1 MKLYQPALFSL
12 VLFTSF
18 AQAEVQKSEWITT
31 WAASPQKVWNK
42 DFVFPTHIPEQISN
56 QTIRQV
62 SQISLG
68 GEAVRLVFSNQYG
81 EQPLYIDKTT
91 VGLIKGES
99 LKAKS
104 AYPVYFSGK
113 LKAQILPGKQ
123 LISDPIQLP
132 VPDHAQLMVNSFI
145 QKPTTFKTF
154 HWDAKQTS
162 WIISGNQTANLNTPS
177 SAKTTTARLLLS
189 AIEVKPKR
197 KAQVVA
203 VIGDSITDGATATL
217 DANTRWTDF
226 LAKRLSPHQIAVIN
240 SGISG
245 NRLLTDGMGD
255 SALKRLNSE
264 VFQYSGVK
272 TLIVLVGI
280 NDISWP
286 GTAFAPKQQ
295 IPSFEALTEG
305 YKRVVK
311 EAHEQGIQVIGATL
325 LPFSG
330 ALPNTPL
337 DNYYQPNKDELRQRI
352 NHWMRTSKTF
362 DGVLDLEQGLKD
374 SKHSDRL
381 NPIYDSGDHLHPN
394 DRGNQQ
400 MANLVDL
407 NQLVNQ

>member
-18 AQAEVQKSEWITT
+18 AQAEVQKSQWVTT

-42 DFVFPTHIPEQISN
+42 DFVFPTNIPDQISN
-56 QTIRQV
+56 QTIKQI

-68 GEAVRLVFSNQYG
+68 GEAIRLVFTNQYG
-81 EQPLYIDKTT
+81 DQPLYIDKTT
-91 VGLIKGES
+91 VGLVKGQS
-99 LKAKS
+99 LKSKN

-123 LISDPIQLP
+123 LMSDPIQLP
-132 VPDHAQLMVNSFI
+132 VPDHAQLMVNTFI

-162 WIISGNQTANLNTPS
+162 WLITGNQTANLNTPS

-189 AIEVKPKR
+189 AVEVKPKR
-197 KAQVVA
+197 KAHVVA

-226 LAKRLSPHQIAVIN
+226 LAKRLSPHQVAVIN

-255 SALKRLNSE
+255 NALDRLKKE

-295 IPSFEALTEG
+295 IPTFEALTQD
-305 YKRVVK
+305 YKRVVD
-311 EAHEQGIQVIGATL
+311 EAHRQGIQVIGATL

-352 NHWMRTSKTF
+352 NHWIRTSHTF

-374 SKHSDRL
+374 PKHPDRL

-407 NQLVNQ
+407 KQLVNQ

>member
-1 MKLYQPALFSL
+1 MKIYQATLFSL

-18 AQAEVQKSEWITT
+18 AQADVENSQWITT
-31 WAASPQKVWNK
+31 WSASPQKVWNK
-42 DFVFPTHIPEQISN
+42 DFVFPTLIPEQVSN
-56 QTIRQV
+56 QTIRQM
-62 SQISLG
+62 SKISLG
-68 GEAVRLVFSNQYG
+68 GEAVRLVFTNQYG
-81 EQPLYIDKTT
+81 KQPLYIDQTT
-91 VGLIKGES
+91 IGLANAVT
-99 LKAKS
+99 LKSKS
-104 AYPVYFSGK
+104 TYPVYFSGQ
-113 LKAQILPGKQ
+113 LKARILPGKQ

-132 VPDHAQLMVNSFI
+132 VPDHAQLVVNSFI

-162 WIISGNQTANLNTPS
+162 WLISGNQTTHFTTPTD
-177 SAKTTTARLLLS
+177 AKTTTARLLLY
-189 AIEVKPKR
+189 AIEVKPKQ

-217 DANTRWTDF
+217 DANSRWTDF
-226 LAKRLSPHQIAVIN
+226 LAKRLSAHHVAVIN

-255 SALKRLNSE
+255 SVLKRLNSE
-264 VFQYSGVK
+264 IFQYSGVK

-305 YKRVVK
+305 YRRVVS
-311 EAHEQGIQVIGATL
+311 EAHKHNIQVIGATL

-337 DNYYQPNKDELRQRI
+337 DNYYQPNKDQLRQRI
-352 NHWMRTSKTF
+352 NHWMRTSHTF
-362 DGVLDLEQGLKD
+362 DGVLDLDEGLKD
-374 SKHSDRL
+374 PKHPNRL

-394 DRGNQQ
+394 DRGNQH
-400 MANLVDL
+400 MAELVDL
-407 NQLVNQ
+407 DQIIKN

>member
-1 MKLYQPALFSL
+1 MKLYQATLFSL
-12 VLFTSF
+12 TLITSV
-18 AQAEVQKSEWITT
+18 AQAEVPQHQWITT
-31 WAASPQKVWNK
+31 WSASPQKVWNK
-42 DFVFPTHIPEQISN
+42 DFVFPTLIPEQISN

-68 GEAVRLVFSNQYG
+68 GEAVRLVFTNQYG
-81 EQPLYIDKTT
+81 EQPLYIDQTT
-91 VGLIKGES
+91 IGLANAAS
-99 LKAKS
+99 LKSKS
-104 AYPVYFSGK
+104 TYPVYFSGQP
-113 LKAQILPGKQ
+113 KAKILPGKQ
-123 LISDPIQLP
+123 LISDPIPLP
-132 VPDHAQLMVNSFI
+132 VHDHTQLVVNSFI

-162 WIISGNQTANLNTPS
+162 WLIKGNQTTNLTTPTD
-177 SAKTTTARLLLS
+177 AKTTTARLLLS
-189 AIEVKPKR
+189 AIEVKPKQ

-226 LAKRLSPHQIAVIN
+226 LAKRLSAHQVAVIN

-272 TLIVLVGI
+272 TLIVLIGI
-280 NDISWP
+280 NDISWS
-286 GTAFAPKQQ
+286 GTAFASKQQ

-305 YKRVVK
+305 YQRVVR
-311 EAHEQGIQVIGATL
+311 EAHKQGMQVIGATL

-337 DNYYQPNKDELRQRI
+337 DNYYLPNKDQLRQRI
-352 NHWMRTSKTF
+352 NQWIRTSHTF
-362 DGVLDLEQGLKD
+362 DGVLDLDNGLKD
-374 SKHSDRL
+374 PKHPDRL

-394 DRGNQQ
+394 DRGNQH
-400 MANLVDL
+400 MAELVRLDQIIK
-407 NQLVNQ
+407 N

>member
-1 MKLYQPALFSL
+1 MKLYQTALFSL

-18 AQAEVQKSEWITT
+18 AQAEVQKSQWITT

-42 DFVFPTHIPEQISN
+42 DFVFPTNIPDQISN
-56 QTIRQV
+56 QTIKQI

-68 GEAVRLVFSNQYG
+68 GEAVRLVFTNQYG
-81 EQPLYIDKTT
+81 DQPLYIDKTT
-91 VGLIKGES
+91 VGLIKGQS
-99 LKAKS
+99 LKSKN

-123 LISDPIQLP
+123 LMSDPIQLP
-132 VPDHAQLMVNSFI
+132 VPDHAQLMVNTFI

-162 WIISGNQTANLNTPS
+162 WLITGNQTANLNTPS

-189 AIEVKPKR
+189 AVEVKPKR
-197 KAQVVA
+197 KAHVVA

-226 LAKRLSPHQIAVIN
+226 LAKRLSPHQVAVIN

-255 SALKRLNSE
+255 SALKRLKSE

-295 IPSFEALTEG
+295 IPTFEALTQG
-305 YKRVVK
+305 YKRVID
-311 EAHEQGIQVIGATL
+311 EAHRQGIQVIGATL

-337 DNYYQPNKDELRQRI
+337 DNYYQMNKDELRQRI
-352 NHWMRTSKTF
+352 NHWIRTSHTF
-362 DGVLDLEQGLKD
+362 DAVLDLEQGLKD
-374 SKHSDRL
+374 PKHPDRL

>member
-18 AQAEVQKSEWITT
+18 AQAEVQKSQWVTT

-42 DFVFPTHIPEQISN
+42 DFVFPTNIPDQISN
-56 QTIRQV
+56 QTIKQI

-68 GEAVRLVFSNQYG
+68 GEAIRLVFTNQYG
-81 EQPLYIDKTT
+81 DQPLYIDKTT
-91 VGLIKGES
+91 VGLVKGQS
-99 LKAKS
+99 LKSKS

-123 LISDPIQLP
+123 LMSDPIQLP
-132 VPDHAQLMVNSFI
+132 VPDHGQLMVNTFI
-145 QKPTTFKTF
+145 QRPTTFKTF

-162 WIISGNQTANLNTPS
+162 WLITGNQTANLNTPS
-177 SAKTTTARLLLS
+177 SAKKTTARLLLS
-189 AIEVKPKR
+189 SIEVKPKR
-197 KAQVVA
+197 KAHVVA

-226 LAKRLSPHQIAVIN
+226 LAKRLSPHQVAVIN

-255 SALKRLNSE
+255 SALDRLKKE
-264 VFQYSGVK
+264 IFQYSGVK

-295 IPSFEALTEG
+295 IPTFEALTQG
-305 YKRVVK
+305 YKRVVD
-311 EAHEQGIQVIGATL
+311 EAHRQGIQVIGATL

-352 NHWMRTSKTF
+352 NHWIRTSHTF
-362 DGVLDLEQGLKD
+362 DGVLDLERGLKD
-374 SKHSDRL
+374 PKHPDRL

-400 MANLVDL
+400 MANLVDV
-407 NQLVNQ
+407 NQLLHN

>member
-18 AQAEVQKSEWITT
+18 AQAEVQKSQWVTT

-42 DFVFPTHIPEQISN
+42 DFVFPTNIPEQVSN
-56 QTIRQV
+56 QTIKQI

-68 GEAVRLVFSNQYG
+68 GEAVRLVFTNQYG
-81 EQPLYIDKTT
+81 DQPLYIDKTT
-91 VGLIKGES
+91 VGLVKGQS
-99 LKAKS
+99 LKSKS

-145 QKPTTFKTF
+145 QKPITFKTF

-162 WIISGNQTANLNTPS
+162 WIIAGNQTANLNTPS

-197 KAQVVA
+197 KAHVVA

-352 NHWMRTSKTF
+352 NQWMRTSKTF

-381 NPIYDSGDHLHPN
+381 NLIYDSGDHLHPN

-407 NQLVNQ
+407 NQLVNK

>member
-18 AQAEVQKSEWITT
+18 AQAEVQKSQWVTT

-42 DFVFPTHIPEQISN
+42 DFVFPTNIPDQISN
-56 QTIRQV
+56 QTIKQI

-68 GEAVRLVFSNQYG
+68 GEAIRLVFTNQYG
-81 EQPLYIDKTT
+81 DQPLYIDKTT
-91 VGLIKGES
+91 VGLVKGQS
-99 LKAKS
+99 LKSKS

-123 LISDPIQLP
+123 LMSDPIQLP

-145 QKPTTFKTF
+145 QKPTKFKTF

-162 WIISGNQTANLNTPS
+162 WLITGNQTANLNTPS

-189 AIEVKPKR
+189 AVEVKPKR
-197 KAQVVA
+197 KAHVVA

-226 LAKRLSPHQIAVIN
+226 LAKRLSPHQVAVIN

-245 NRLLTDGMGD
+245 NRLLNDGMGD
-255 SALKRLNSE
+255 SALERLQKE

-272 TLIVLVGI
+272 TLIVLVAI

-295 IPSFEALTEG
+295 IPTFEALTQG
-305 YKRVVK
+305 YKRVVD
-311 EAHEQGIQVIGATL
+311 EAHRQGIQVIGATL

-352 NHWMRTSKTF
+352 NHWIRTSHTF
-362 DGVLDLEQGLKD
+362 DGVLDLERGLKD
-374 SKHSDRL
+374 PKHPDRL

-400 MANLVDL
+400 MANLVDV
-407 NQLVNQ
+407 NQLLHN

>member
-18 AQAEVQKSEWITT
+18 AQAEVQKSLWVTT

-42 DFVFPTHIPEQISN
+42 DFVFPTNIPDQISN
-56 QTIRQV
+56 QTIKQI

-68 GEAVRLVFSNQYG
+68 GEAVRLVFTNQYG
-81 EQPLYIDKTT
+81 DQPLYIDKTT
-91 VGLIKGES
+91 VGLIKGQS
-99 LKAKS
+99 LKSKS

-132 VPDHAQLMVNSFI
+132 VPDHSQLMVNTFI
-145 QKPTTFKTF
+145 QRPTTFKTF

-162 WIISGNQTANLNTPS
+162 WLITGNQTANLNTPS

-189 AIEVKPKR
+189 AVEVKPKR
-197 KAQVVA
+197 KAHVVA

-255 SALKRLNSE
+255 SALERLQKE

-295 IPSFEALTEG
+295 IPTFETLTQG
-305 YKRVVK
+305 YKRVVD
-311 EAHEQGIQVIGATL
+311 EAHRQGIQVIGATL

-352 NHWMRTSKTF
+352 NHWIRTSHTF

-374 SKHSDRL
+374 PKHSDRL

-407 NQLVNQ
+407 NELVNQ

>member
-1 MKLYQPALFSL
+1 MKLYQATLFSL

-18 AQAEVQKSEWITT
+18 AQAEAPNNQWITT
-31 WAASPQKVWNK
+31 WSASPQKVWNK
-42 DFVFPTHIPEQISN
+42 DFIFPTLIPGQISN

-68 GEAVRLVFSNQYG
+68 GEAIRLVFTNQYG

-91 VGLIKGES
+91 IGLANAPS
-99 LKAKS
+99 LKSKS
-104 AYPVYFSGK
+104 AYPIYFSGK
-113 LKAQILPGKQ
+113 LKAKILPGKQ
-123 LISDPIQLP
+123 LVSDPIHLS
-132 VPDHAQLMVNSFI
+132 VPDHSQLMVNSFI

-162 WIISGNQTANLNTPS
+162 WLITGNQTTNLTIPTD
-177 SAKTTTARLLLS
+177 AKTTTARLLLS
-189 AIEVKPKR
+189 AIEIKPKQEAR
-197 KAQVVA
+197 VVA

-217 DANTRWTDF
+217 DANARWTDF
-226 LAKRLSPHQIAVIN
+226 LAKRLSPHHVAVIN

-255 SALKRLNSE
+255 SVIKRLNSE

-286 GTAFAPKQQ
+286 GTAFASKQQ
-295 IPSFEALTEG
+295 IPSFEALTQG
-305 YKRVVK
+305 YQRIVN
-311 EAHEQGIQVIGATL
+311 EAHKQGIQVVGATL
-325 LPFSG
+325 LPFAG

-337 DNYYQPNKDELRQRI
+337 DNYYQPNKDQLRQRI
-352 NHWMRTSKTF
+352 NQWMRTSHTF
-362 DGVLDLEQGLKD
+362 DGVLDLDQGLKD
-374 SKHSDRL
+374 PKHSERL

-394 DRGNQQ
+394 DRGNQH
-400 MANLVDL
+400 MAELVDL
-407 NQLVNQ
+407 NQMINN

>member
-18 AQAEVQKSEWITT
+18 AQAEVQKSQWVTT

-42 DFVFPTHIPEQISN
+42 DFVFPTNIPNQISN
-56 QTIRQV
+56 QTIKQI

-68 GEAVRLVFSNQYG
+68 GEAVRLVFTNQYG
-81 EQPLYIDKTT
+81 DQPLYIDKTT
-91 VGLIKGES
+91 VGLIKGQS
-99 LKAKS
+99 LKSKS

-123 LISDPIQLP
+123 LISDPIPLP
-132 VPDHAQLMVNSFI
+132 VPDHAQLMVNTFI

-162 WIISGNQTANLNTPS
+162 WLITGNQTTNLNTPS

-189 AIEVKPKR
+189 AVEVKPKR
-197 KAQVVA
+197 KAHVVA
-203 VIGDSITDGATATL
+203 IIGDSITDGATATL

-226 LAKRLSPHQIAVIN
+226 LAKRLSPHQVAVIN

-255 SALKRLNSE
+255 SALDRLKKE
-264 VFQYSGVK
+264 IFQYSGVK

-295 IPSFEALTEG
+295 IPTFEVLTQG
-305 YKRVVK
+305 YKRVVD
-311 EAHEQGIQVIGATL
+311 EALRQGIQVIGATL

-352 NHWMRTSKTF
+352 NHWIRTSHTF

-374 SKHSDRL
+374 PKHPDRL

-407 NQLVNQ
+407 NQLVKQ

>member
-1 MKLYQPALFSL
+1 M
-12 VLFTSF
+12 
-18 AQAEVQKSEWITT
+18 
-31 WAASPQKVWNK
+31 
-42 DFVFPTHIPEQISN
+42 
-56 QTIRQV
+56 
-62 SQISLG
+62 
-68 GEAVRLVFSNQYG
+68 
-81 EQPLYIDKTT
+81 
-91 VGLIKGES
+91 GLIKGQS
-99 LKAKS
+99 LKLKS
-104 AYPVYFSGK
+104 TYPVYFSGK

-123 LISDPIQLP
+123 LMSDPIHLP
-132 VPDHAQLMVNSFI
+132 VPDHGQLMVNTFI

-162 WIISGNQTANLNTPS
+162 WLITGNQTANLNTPN

-189 AIEVKPKR
+189 SIEVKPKR
-197 KAQVVA
+197 KAHVVA

-217 DANTRWTDF
+217 DTNTRWTDF
-226 LAKRLSPHQIAVIN
+226 LAKRLSPHQVAVIN
-240 SGISG
+240 TGISG

-255 SALKRLNSE
+255 SALDRLKKE

-295 IPSFEALTEG
+295 IPTFEALTQG
-305 YKRVVK
+305 YKRVVD
-311 EAHEQGIQVIGATL
+311 EAHRQGIQVIGATL

-352 NHWMRTSKTF
+352 NHWIRTSHTF

-374 SKHSDRL
+374 PKHPDRL

-400 MANLVDL
+400 MANLVDV
-407 NQLVNQ
+407 NQLLHN

>member
-18 AQAEVQKSEWITT
+18 AQAEVQKSQWVTT

-42 DFVFPTHIPEQISN
+42 DFVFPTNIPDQISN
-56 QTIRQV
+56 QTIKQI

-68 GEAVRLVFSNQYG
+68 GEAIRLVFTNQYG
-81 EQPLYIDKTT
+81 DQPLYIDKTT
-91 VGLIKGES
+91 VGLIKGQS
-99 LKAKS
+99 LKLKS
-104 AYPVYFSGK
+104 TYPVYFSGK

-123 LISDPIQLP
+123 LMSDPIHLP
-132 VPDHAQLMVNSFI
+132 VPDHAQLMVNTFI

-162 WIISGNQTANLNTPS
+162 WLITGNQTANLNTPS

-197 KAQVVA
+197 KAHVVA

-255 SALKRLNSE
+255 SALERLQKE
-264 VFQYSGVK
+264 VFQYSGAK
-272 TLIVLVGI
+272 ALIVLVGI

-295 IPSFEALTEG
+295 IPTFEALTQG
-305 YKRVVK
+305 YKGVVD
-311 EAHEQGIQVIGATL
+311 EAHRQGIQVIGATL

-352 NHWMRTSKTF
+352 NHWIRTSHTF
-362 DGVLDLEQGLKD
+362 DGVLDLERGLKD
-374 SKHSDRL
+374 PKHPDRL

-407 NQLVNQ
+407 NELVNQ

>member
-18 AQAEVQKSEWITT
+18 AQAEVQKSQWVTT

-42 DFVFPTHIPEQISN
+42 DFVFPTNIPDQISN
-56 QTIRQV
+56 QTIKQI

-68 GEAVRLVFSNQYG
+68 GEAIRLVFTNQYG
-81 EQPLYIDKTT
+81 DQPLYIDKTT
-91 VGLIKGES
+91 VGLVKGQS
-99 LKAKS
+99 LKSKN
-104 AYPVYFSGK
+104 AYPVYFAGK

-132 VPDHAQLMVNSFI
+132 VPDHAQLMVNTFI

-162 WIISGNQTANLNTPS
+162 WLITGNQTANLNTPS

-189 AIEVKPKR
+189 AVEVKPKR
-197 KAQVVA
+197 KAHVVA

-255 SALKRLNSE
+255 SALERLQKE

-295 IPSFEALTEG
+295 IPSFEALTQG
-305 YKRVVK
+305 YKRVVD
-311 EAHEQGIQVIGATL
+311 EAHRQGIQVIGATL

-352 NHWMRTSKTF
+352 NHWIRTSHTF

-374 SKHSDRL
+374 PKHPDRL

-407 NQLVNQ
+407 KQLVNQ

>member
-42 DFVFPTHIPEQISN
+42 DFVFPTNIPDQISN
-56 QTIRQV
+56 QTIKQI

-68 GEAVRLVFSNQYG
+68 GEAVRLVFTNQYG
-81 EQPLYIDKTT
+81 DQPLSIDKTT
-91 VGLIKGES
+91 VGIFKGQS

-162 WIISGNQTANLNTPS
+162 WIIAGNQTANLNTPS

-189 AIEVKPKR
+189 AIEVKPKQ

-264 VFQYSGVK
+264 LFQYSGVK

-362 DGVLDLEQGLKD
+362 DEVLDLEQGLKD

>member
-1 MKLYQPALFSL
+1 MKLYQSALFSL
-12 VLFTSF
+12 VLSSTV
-18 AQAEVQKSEWITT
+18 AQAEVQNSQWITT

-42 DFVFPTHIPEQISN
+42 DFVFPTLIPDQISN
-56 QTIRQV
+56 QTIKQI

-68 GEAVRLVFSNQYG
+68 GEAVRLIFTNQYG
-81 EQPLYIDKTT
+81 DQPIYIDKTT
-91 VGLIKGES
+91 VGLIKGQS
-99 LKAKS
+99 LKSKS

-123 LISDPIQLP
+123 LMSDPIQLP
-132 VPDHAQLMVNSFI
+132 VPNHGQLMVNTFI

-162 WIISGNQTANLNTPS
+162 WLITGNQTANLNTPS
-177 SAKTTTARLLLS
+177 NAKTTTARLLLS
-189 AIEVKPKR
+189 AVEVKPKR
-197 KAQVVA
+197 KAHVIA

-226 LAKRLSPHQIAVIN
+226 LAKRLSPHQVAVIN

-245 NRLLTDGMGD
+245 NRLLNDGMGD
-255 SALKRLNSE
+255 SALERLKKE

-286 GTAFAPKQQ
+286 GTAFAPKQP
-295 IPSFEALTEG
+295 IPTFEALTQG
-305 YKRVVK
+305 YKRVVD
-311 EAHEQGIQVIGATL
+311 EAHRQGIQVIGATL

-352 NHWMRTSKTF
+352 NHWMRTSHTF
-362 DGVLDLEQGLKD
+362 DGVLDLDQGLKD
-374 SKHSDRL
+374 PKHPDRL

-400 MANLVDL
+400 MANLVDV
-407 NQLVNQ
+407 NQLLHK

>member
-18 AQAEVQKSEWITT
+18 AQAEVQKSQWVTT

-42 DFVFPTHIPEQISN
+42 DFVFPTNIPEQISN
-56 QTIRQV
+56 QTIKQI

-68 GEAVRLVFSNQYG
+68 GEAIRLVFTNQYG
-81 EQPLYIDKTT
+81 DQPLYIDKTT
-91 VGLIKGES
+91 VGLVKGQS
-99 LKAKS
+99 LKSKN

-162 WIISGNQTANLNTPS
+162 WLITGNQTANLNTPS

-189 AIEVKPKR
+189 AVEVKPKR
-197 KAQVVA
+197 KAHVVA

-255 SALKRLNSE
+255 SALERLQKE

-295 IPSFEALTEG
+295 IPSFEALTQG
-305 YKRVVK
+305 YKRVVD
-311 EAHEQGIQVIGATL
+311 EAHRQGIQVIGATL

-352 NHWMRTSKTF
+352 NHWIRTSHTF

-374 SKHSDRL
+374 PKHPDRL

-407 NQLVNQ
+407 KQLVNQ

>member
-1 MKLYQPALFSL
+1 MKLYQTTLFSL

-42 DFVFPTHIPEQISN
+42 DFVFPTNIPDQISN
-56 QTIRQV
+56 QTIKQI

-68 GEAVRLVFSNQYG
+68 GEAIRLVFTNQYG
-81 EQPLYIDKTT
+81 DQPLYIDKTT
-91 VGLIKGES
+91 VGLIKGQS
-99 LKAKS
+99 LKLKS
-104 AYPVYFSGK
+104 TYPVYFSGK

-123 LISDPIQLP
+123 LMSDPIHLP
-132 VPDHAQLMVNSFI
+132 VPDHGQLMVNTFI

-162 WIISGNQTANLNTPS
+162 WLITGNQTANLNTPN

-189 AIEVKPKR
+189 SIEVKPKR
-197 KAQVVA
+197 KAHVVA

-217 DANTRWTDF
+217 DTNTRWTDF

-255 SALKRLNSE
+255 SALERLQKE

-295 IPSFEALTEG
+295 IPTFEALTQG
-305 YKRVVK
+305 YKRVVD
-311 EAHEQGIQVIGATL
+311 EAHRQGIQVIGATL

-337 DNYYQPNKDELRQRI
+337 NNYYQPNKDELRQCI
-352 NHWMRTSKTF
+352 NHWVRTSHTF
-362 DGVLDLEQGLKD
+362 DGVLDLEQGLK
-374 SKHSDRL
+374 
-381 NPIYDSGDHLHPN
+381 
-394 DRGNQQ
+394 
-400 MANLVDL
+400 
-407 NQLVNQ
+407 

>member
-18 AQAEVQKSEWITT
+18 AQAEVQKSQWVTT

-42 DFVFPTHIPEQISN
+42 DFVFPTNIPEQISI
-56 QTIRQV
+56 QTIKQI

-68 GEAVRLVFSNQYG
+68 GEAVRLVFTNQYG
-81 EQPLYIDKTT
+81 DQPLSIDKTT
-91 VGLIKGES
+91 VGIFKGQS
-99 LKAKS
+99 LKSKS

-132 VPDHAQLMVNSFI
+132 VPDHSQLMVNTFI

-162 WIISGNQTANLNTPS
+162 WLIAGNQTANLNTPS

-189 AIEVKPKR
+189 AIEVKPKY
-197 KAQVVA
+197 KTHVVA

-305 YKRVVK
+305 YKRVVD
-311 EAHEQGIQVIGATL
+311 EAHRQGIQVIGATL

>member
-1 MKLYQPALFSL
+1 MKLYQTALFSL

-18 AQAEVQKSEWITT
+18 AQAEVQKSQWVTT

-42 DFVFPTHIPEQISN
+42 DFVFPTNIPDQISN
-56 QTIRQV
+56 QTIKQI

-68 GEAVRLVFSNQYG
+68 GEAIRLVFTNQYG
-81 EQPLYIDKTT
+81 DQPLYIDKTT
-91 VGLIKGES
+91 VGLVKGQS
-99 LKAKS
+99 LKSKS

-123 LISDPIQLP
+123 LMSDPIQLP
-132 VPDHAQLMVNSFI
+132 VPDHAQLMVNTFI

-162 WIISGNQTANLNTPS
+162 WLITGNQTANLNTPT

-189 AIEVKPKR
+189 AVEVKPKR
-197 KAQVVA
+197 KAHVVA

-226 LAKRLSPHQIAVIN
+226 LAKRLSPHQVAVIN

-245 NRLLTDGMGD
+245 NRLITDGMGD
-255 SALKRLNSE
+255 SALERLKKE

-295 IPSFEALTEG
+295 IPTFEALTQG
-305 YKRVVK
+305 YKRVVD
-311 EAHEQGIQVIGATL
+311 EAHRQGIQVIGATL

-337 DNYYQPNKDELRQRI
+337 DNYYQPNKDQLRQRI
-352 NHWMRTSKTF
+352 NHWIRTSHTF
-362 DGVLDLEQGLKD
+362 DGVLDLEQDLKD
-374 SKHSDRL
+374 PKHPDRL

-407 NQLVNQ
+407 KQLINQ

>member
-18 AQAEVQKSEWITT
+18 AQAEVQKSQWVTT

-42 DFVFPTHIPEQISN
+42 DFVFPTNIPDQISN
-56 QTIRQV
+56 QTIKQI

-68 GEAVRLVFSNQYG
+68 GEAIRLVFTNQYG
-81 EQPLYIDKTT
+81 DQPLYIDKTT
-91 VGLIKGES
+91 VGLVKGQS
-99 LKAKS
+99 LKSKN

-132 VPDHAQLMVNSFI
+132 VPDHAQLMVNTFI

-162 WIISGNQTANLNTPS
+162 WLITGNQTANLNTPS

-189 AIEVKPKR
+189 AVEVKPKR
-197 KAQVVA
+197 KAHVVA

-226 LAKRLSPHQIAVIN
+226 LAKRLSPHQVAVIN

-255 SALKRLNSE
+255 SALERLEKE

-272 TLIVLVGI
+272 TLIILVGI

-295 IPSFEALTEG
+295 IPTFEALTQG
-305 YKRVVK
+305 YKRVVD
-311 EAHEQGIQVIGATL
+311 EAHRQGIQVIGATL

-352 NHWMRTSKTF
+352 NHWMRTNHTF

-374 SKHSDRL
+374 PKHPDRL

-400 MANLVDL
+400 MANLVDV
-407 NQLVNQ
+407 NQLLHN

>member
-12 VLFTSF
+12 ILFTSF
-18 AQAEVQKSEWITT
+18 AQAEVQKSQWITT
-31 WAASPQKVWNK
+31 WADSPQKVWNK
-42 DFVFPTHIPEQISN
+42 DFVFPTNIPDQISN
-56 QTIRQV
+56 LTIKQI

-68 GEAVRLVFSNQYG
+68 GEAVRLVFTNQYG
-81 EQPLYIDKTT
+81 DQPLYIDKTT
-91 VGLIKGES
+91 VGLVKGQS
-99 LKAKS
+99 LKSKS
-104 AYPVYFSGK
+104 TYPVYFSGK
-113 LKAQILPGKQ
+113 LRAQILPGKQ
-123 LISDPIQLP
+123 LMSDPIKLP
-132 VPDHAQLMVNSFI
+132 VPDHAQLMVNTFI
-145 QKPTTFKTF
+145 QRPTTFKTF

-162 WIISGNQTANLNTPS
+162 WIIAGNQTANLNTPS

-197 KAQVVA
+197 KAHVVA

-226 LAKRLSPHQIAVIN
+226 LAKRLSPHQVAVIN

-255 SALKRLNSE
+255 SALDRLKKE
-264 VFQYSGVK
+264 IFQYSGVK

-295 IPSFEALTEG
+295 IPTFEALTQG
-305 YKRVVK
+305 YKGVLD
-311 EAHEQGIQVIGATL
+311 EAHRQGVQVIGATL

-352 NHWMRTSKTF
+352 NHWIRTSHTF

-374 SKHSDRL
+374 SKHPDQL

>member
-18 AQAEVQKSEWITT
+18 AQAEVQKSQWVTT

-42 DFVFPTHIPEQISN
+42 DFVFPTNIPDQISN
-56 QTIRQV
+56 QTIKQI

-68 GEAVRLVFSNQYG
+68 GEAIRLVFTNQYG
-81 EQPLYIDKTT
+81 DQPLYIDKTT
-91 VGLIKGES
+91 VGLVKGQS
-99 LKAKS
+99 LKSKN

-132 VPDHAQLMVNSFI
+132 VPDHAQLMVNTFI

-162 WIISGNQTANLNTPS
+162 WLITGNQTANLNTPS

-189 AIEVKPKR
+189 AVEVKPKR
-197 KAQVVA
+197 KAHVVA

-255 SALKRLNSE
+255 SALERLQKE

-295 IPSFEALTEG
+295 IPTFEALTQG
-305 YKRVVK
+305 YKRVVD
-311 EAHEQGIQVIGATL
+311 EAHRQGIQVIGATL

-352 NHWMRTSKTF
+352 NHWIRTSHTF

-374 SKHSDRL
+374 PKHPDRL

-407 NQLVNQ
+407 KQLVNQ

>member
-18 AQAEVQKSEWITT
+18 AQAEVQKSQWVTT

-42 DFVFPTHIPEQISN
+42 DFVFPTNIPEQVSN
-56 QTIRQV
+56 QTIKQI

-68 GEAVRLVFSNQYG
+68 GEAVRLVFTNQYG
-81 EQPLYIDKTT
+81 DQPLYIDKTT
-91 VGLIKGES
+91 VGLVKGQS
-99 LKAKS
+99 LKSKS

-123 LISDPIQLP
+123 LISDPIQLS

-162 WIISGNQTANLNTPS
+162 WIIAGNQTANLNTPS

-189 AIEVKPKR
+189 AIEVKPKH
-197 KAQVVA
+197 KTHVVA

-226 LAKRLSPHQIAVIN
+226 LAKRLSPHQVAVIN

-352 NHWMRTSKTF
+352 NHWMKTSKTF

-407 NQLVNQ
+407 NQLVNK

>member
-18 AQAEVQKSEWITT
+18 AQAEVQKSQWVTT

-42 DFVFPTHIPEQISN
+42 DFVFPTNIPDQISN
-56 QTIRQV
+56 QTIKQI

-68 GEAVRLVFSNQYG
+68 GEAIRLVFTNQYG
-81 EQPLYIDKTT
+81 DQPLYIDKTT
-91 VGLIKGES
+91 VGLVKGQS
-99 LKAKS
+99 LKSKN

-123 LISDPIQLP
+123 LMSDPIQLP
-132 VPDHAQLMVNSFI
+132 VPDHAQLMVNTFI
-145 QKPTTFKTF
+145 QRPTTFKTF

-162 WIISGNQTANLNTPS
+162 WLITGNQTANLNTPN

-189 AIEVKPKR
+189 SIEVKPKR
-197 KAQVVA
+197 KAHVVA

-255 SALKRLNSE
+255 SALERLQKE

-295 IPSFEALTEG
+295 IPTFETLTQG
-305 YKRVVK
+305 YKRVVD
-311 EAHEQGIQVIGATL
+311 EAHRQGIQVIGATL

-352 NHWMRTSKTF
+352 NHWIRTNHTF
-362 DGVLDLEQGLKD
+362 DGVLDLERGLKD
-374 SKHSDRL
+374 PKHPDRL

>member
-18 AQAEVQKSEWITT
+18 AQAEVQKSQWVTT

-42 DFVFPTHIPEQISN
+42 DFVFPTNIPDQISN
-56 QTIRQV
+56 QTIKQI

-68 GEAVRLVFSNQYG
+68 GEAIRLVFTNQYG
-81 EQPLYIDKTT
+81 DQPLYIDKTT
-91 VGLIKGES
+91 VGLVKGQS
-99 LKAKS
+99 LKSKS

-123 LISDPIQLP
+123 LMSDPIQLP
-132 VPDHAQLMVNSFI
+132 VPDHAQLMVNTFI

-162 WIISGNQTANLNTPS
+162 WLITSNQTANLNTPS

-189 AIEVKPKR
+189 SIEVKPKR
-197 KAQVVA
+197 KAHVVA

-226 LAKRLSPHQIAVIN
+226 LAKRLSPHQVAVIN

-255 SALKRLNSE
+255 SALERLKKE

-295 IPSFEALTEG
+295 IPTFEALTQG
-305 YKRVVK
+305 YKGVVE
-311 EAHEQGIQVIGATL
+311 EAHRQGIQVIGATL

-352 NHWMRTSKTF
+352 NHWIRTSHTF

-374 SKHSDRL
+374 PKHPDRL

-407 NQLVNQ
+407 NQLINQ

>member
-1 MKLYQPALFSL
+1 MKLSQATLFSL
-12 VLFTSF
+12 VLFTSV
-18 AQAEVQKSEWITT
+18 AQAEVPKHQWITT

-42 DFVFPTHIPEQISN
+42 DFVFPTNIPEQITN
-56 QTIRQV
+56 QTIKQI

-68 GEAVRLVFSNQYG
+68 GEAVRLVFTNQYG
-81 EQPLYIDKTT
+81 EQPLYIDQTT
-91 VGLIKGES
+91 IGLANAAS
-99 LKAKS
+99 LKYKS
-104 AYPVYFSGK
+104 TYPVYFSGQ
-113 LKAQILPGKQ
+113 LKAKILPGKQ
-123 LISDPIQLP
+123 LVSDPIELAVSDHTQL
-132 VPDHAQLMVNSFI
+132 VVNSFI

-162 WIISGNQTANLNTPS
+162 WLIKGNQTTNFTTPTD
-177 SAKTTTARLLLS
+177 AKTTTARLLLS
-189 AIEVKPKR
+189 AIEVKPKQ

-203 VIGDSITDGATATL
+203 VIGDSINDGATATL
-217 DANTRWTDF
+217 DANSRWTDF
-226 LAKRLSPHQIAVIN
+226 LAKRLSAHQVAVIN

-255 SALKRLNSE
+255 SVLKRLNSE

-272 TLIVLVGI
+272 SLIVLIGI

-286 GTAFAPKQQ
+286 GTAFASKQQ

-305 YKRVVK
+305 YQRVVR
-311 EAHEQGIQVIGATL
+311 EAHQQGMQVIGATL

-352 NHWMRTSKTF
+352 NQWIRTSHTF
-362 DGVLDLEQGLKD
+362 DGVIDLDNGLKD
-374 SKHSDRL
+374 PKHPDRL

-394 DRGNQQ
+394 DHGNQH
-400 MANLVDL
+400 MAELV
-407 NQLVNQ
+407 QLDQIIKN

>member
-1 MKLYQPALFSL
+1 MKLYQATLFSL
-12 VLFTSF
+12 TLITSV
-18 AQAEVQKSEWITT
+18 AQAEVPQHQWITT
-31 WAASPQKVWNK
+31 WSASPQKVWNK
-42 DFVFPTHIPEQISN
+42 DFVFPTLIPEQISN

-68 GEAVRLVFSNQYG
+68 GEAVRLVFTNQYG
-81 EQPLYIDKTT
+81 EQPLYIDQTT
-91 VGLIKGES
+91 IGLANAAS
-99 LKAKS
+99 LKSKS
-104 AYPVYFSGK
+104 TYPVYFSGQP
-113 LKAQILPGKQ
+113 KAKILPGKQ
-123 LISDPIQLP
+123 LISDPIPFP
-132 VPDHAQLMVNSFI
+132 VPDHTQLVMNSFI

-162 WIISGNQTANLNTPS
+162 WLIKGNQTTNLTTPTD
-177 SAKTTTARLLLS
+177 AKTTTARLLLS
-189 AIEVKPKR
+189 AIEVKPKQ

-226 LAKRLSPHQIAVIN
+226 LAKRLSAHQVAVIN

-272 TLIVLVGI
+272 TLIVLIGI

-286 GTAFAPKQQ
+286 GTAFASKQQ

-305 YKRVVK
+305 YKRVVR
-311 EAHEQGIQVIGATL
+311 EAHQQGIQVIGATL

-337 DNYYQPNKDELRQRI
+337 DNYYQPNKDQLRQRI
-352 NHWMRTSKTF
+352 NQWIRTSHTF
-362 DGVLDLEQGLKD
+362 DGVLDLDNGLKD
-374 SKHSDRL
+374 PKHPDRL

-394 DRGNQQ
+394 DRGNQH
-400 MANLVDL
+400 MAELV
-407 NQLVNQ
+407 QLDQIIKN

>member
-1 MKLYQPALFSL
+1 MKLYQPTLFSL

-42 DFVFPTHIPEQISN
+42 DFVFPTNIPNQISN
-56 QTIRQV
+56 QTIKQI

-68 GEAVRLVFSNQYG
+68 GEAVRLVFTNQYG
-81 EQPLYIDKTT
+81 DQPLYIDKTT
-91 VGLIKGES
+91 VGLIKGQS
-99 LKAKS
+99 LKSKS

-113 LKAQILPGKQ
+113 LKAKILPGKQ
-123 LISDPIQLP
+123 LISDPIPLP
-132 VPDHAQLMVNSFI
+132 VPDHAQLMVNTFI

-162 WIISGNQTANLNTPS
+162 WLITGNQTTNLNTPS

-189 AIEVKPKR
+189 SIEVKPKR
-197 KAQVVA
+197 KAHVVA

-226 LAKRLSPHQIAVIN
+226 LAKRLSPHQVAVIN

-255 SALKRLNSE
+255 NALDRLKKE

-295 IPSFEALTEG
+295 IPTFEALTQG

-352 NHWMRTSKTF
+352 NHWIRTSHTF
-362 DGVLDLEQGLKD
+362 DGVLDLERGLKD
-374 SKHSDRL
+374 PKHPDRL

-407 NQLVNQ
+407 NELVNQ

>member
-42 DFVFPTHIPEQISN
+42 DFVFPTNIPDQISN
-56 QTIRQV
+56 QTIKQI

-68 GEAVRLVFSNQYG
+68 GEAVRLVFTNQY
-81 EQPLYIDKTT
+81 EDQPLSINKTT
-91 VGLIKGES
+91 VGIFKGQS

-295 IPSFEALTEG
+295 IPSFETLTEG
-305 YKRVVK
+305 YKRIVK

-330 ALPNTPL
+330 ALPNTTL

-400 MANLVDL
+400 MANLVDV
-407 NQLVNQ
+407 NQLLHK

>member
-18 AQAEVQKSEWITT
+18 AQAEVQKSQWVTT

-42 DFVFPTHIPEQISN
+42 DFVFPTNIPDQISN
-56 QTIRQV
+56 QTIKQI

-68 GEAVRLVFSNQYG
+68 GETIRLVFTNQYG
-81 EQPLYIDKTT
+81 DQPLYIDKTT
-91 VGLIKGES
+91 VGLVKGQS
-99 LKAKS
+99 LKSKS

-113 LKAQILPGKQ
+113 LKAQILPGQQ
-123 LISDPIQLP
+123 LMSDPIQLP
-132 VPDHAQLMVNSFI
+132 VPDHAQLMVNTFI

-162 WIISGNQTANLNTPS
+162 WLITGNQTANLNTPS

-197 KAQVVA
+197 KAHVVA

-255 SALKRLNSE
+255 SALERLQKE

-295 IPSFEALTEG
+295 IPTFEALTQG
-305 YKRVVK
+305 YKRVVD
-311 EAHEQGIQVIGATL
+311 EAHRQGIQVIGATL

-394 DRGNQQ
+394 DKGNQQ

-407 NQLVNQ
+407 NQLLNK

>member
-18 AQAEVQKSEWITT
+18 AQAEVQKSQWVTT

-42 DFVFPTHIPEQISN
+42 DFVFPTNIPDQISN
-56 QTIRQV
+56 QTIKQI

-68 GEAVRLVFSNQYG
+68 GETIRLVFTNQYG
-81 EQPLYIDKTT
+81 DQPLYIDKTT
-91 VGLIKGES
+91 VGLVKGQS
-99 LKAKS
+99 LKSKS
-104 AYPVYFSGK
+104 AYPVYFSRK
-113 LKAQILPGKQ
+113 LKAQILPGQQ
-123 LISDPIQLP
+123 LMSDPIQLP
-132 VPDHAQLMVNSFI
+132 VPDHAQLMVNTFI

-162 WIISGNQTANLNTPS
+162 WLITGNQTANLNTPS

-197 KAQVVA
+197 KAHVVA

-226 LAKRLSPHQIAVIN
+226 LAKRLLPHQIAVIN

-255 SALKRLNSE
+255 SALERLQKE

-295 IPSFEALTEG
+295 IPTFEALTQG
-305 YKRVVK
+305 YKRVVD
-311 EAHEQGIQVIGATL
+311 EAHRQGIQVIGATL

-394 DRGNQQ
+394 DKGNQQ

-407 NQLVNQ
+407 NQLLNK

>member
-1 MKLYQPALFSL
+1 MKLYQVTLFSL
-12 VLFTSF
+12 ALSTSVT
-18 AQAEVQKSEWITT
+18 QAEVPKHQWITT
-31 WAASPQKVWNK
+31 WSASPQKVWNK
-42 DFVFPTHIPEQISN
+42 DFVFPTLIPEQISN

-68 GEAVRLVFSNQYG
+68 GEAVRLVFTNQYG
-81 EQPLYIDKTT
+81 EQPLYIDQTT
-91 VGLIKGES
+91 IGLANAAS
-99 LKAKS
+99 LKSKS
-104 AYPVYFSGK
+104 TYPVYFSGQ
-113 LKAQILPGKQ
+113 LKAKILPGKQ
-123 LISDPIQLP
+123 LVSDPIELA
-132 VPDHAQLMVNSFI
+132 VPDHTQLVVNSFI

-162 WIISGNQTANLNTPS
+162 WFITGNQTTNLTTPTD
-177 SAKTTTARLLLS
+177 AKTTTARLLLS
-189 AIEVKPKR
+189 AIEVKPKE

-226 LAKRLSPHQIAVIN
+226 LAKRLSAHQIAVIN

-255 SALKRLNSE
+255 SVLKRLNSE

-272 TLIVLVGI
+272 TLIVLIGI

-295 IPSFEALTEG
+295 IPSFEALTKG
-305 YKRVVK
+305 YQRVVN
-311 EAHEQGIQVIGATL
+311 EAHQHGIQVVGATL
-325 LPFSG
+325 LPFSS

-337 DNYYQPNKDELRQRI
+337 DNYYQPNKDQLRQRI
-352 NHWMRTSKTF
+352 NQWIRTSHTF
-362 DGVLDLEQGLKD
+362 DGVLDLDEGLKD
-374 SKHSDRL
+374 PKHPNRL

-394 DRGNQQ
+394 DRGNQH
-400 MANLVDL
+400 MAELV
-407 NQLVNQ
+407 QLDQIIKN

>member
-1 MKLYQPALFSL
+1 MKVYQPALFSL
-12 VLFTSF
+12 VLLTSF
-18 AQAEVQKSEWITT
+18 AHAEVQKSQWVTT

-42 DFVFPTHIPEQISN
+42 DFVFPTNIPDQISN
-56 QTIRQV
+56 QTIKQI

-68 GEAVRLVFSNQYG
+68 GEAVRLVFTNQYG
-81 EQPLYIDKTT
+81 DQPLYIDKTT
-91 VGLIKGES
+91 VGLIKGQS

-104 AYPVYFSGK
+104 VYPVYFSGK

-132 VPDHAQLMVNSFI
+132 VPDHAQLMINSFI

-162 WIISGNQTANLNTPS
+162 WIIAGNQTANLNTPS

-189 AIEVKPKR
+189 AVEVKPKR
-197 KAQVVA
+197 KAHVVA

-226 LAKRLSPHQIAVIN
+226 LAKRLSPHQVAVIN

-255 SALKRLNSE
+255 SALDRLKKE
-264 VFQYSGVK
+264 IFQYSGVK

-295 IPSFEALTEG
+295 IPTFEALTQG
-305 YKRVVK
+305 YKRVVD
-311 EAHEQGIQVIGATL
+311 EAHRQGIQVIGATL

-352 NHWMRTSKTF
+352 NHWIRTSHTF
-362 DGVLDLEQGLKD
+362 DGVLDLEQGLKAP
-374 SKHSDRL
+374 KHPDRL

-400 MANLVDL
+400 MANLVDV
-407 NQLVNQ
+407 NQLLHN

>member
-1 MKLYQPALFSL
+1 
-12 VLFTSF
+12 
-18 AQAEVQKSEWITT
+18 
-31 WAASPQKVWNK
+31 
-42 DFVFPTHIPEQISN
+42 
-56 QTIRQV
+56 
-62 SQISLG
+62 
-68 GEAVRLVFSNQYG
+68 
-81 EQPLYIDKTT
+81 
-91 VGLIKGES
+91 
-99 LKAKS
+99 
-104 AYPVYFSGK
+104 
-113 LKAQILPGKQ
+113 
-123 LISDPIQLP
+123 
-132 VPDHAQLMVNSFI
+132 MVNTFI

-162 WIISGNQTANLNTPS
+162 WLITGNQTANLNTPS

-189 AIEVKPKR
+189 AVEVKPKR
-197 KAQVVA
+197 KAHVVA

-255 SALKRLNSE
+255 SALDRLKKE
-264 VFQYSGVK
+264 IFQYSGVK

-295 IPSFEALTEG
+295 IPTFEALTQG
-305 YKRVVK
+305 YKRVVD
-311 EAHEQGIQVIGATL
+311 EAHRQGIQVIGATL

-352 NHWMRTSKTF
+352 NHWIRTSHTF

-374 SKHSDRL
+374 PKHPDRL

-400 MANLVDL
+400 MANLVDV
-407 NQLVNQ
+407 NQLLHN

>member
-1 MKLYQPALFSL
+1 MKLYQPTLFSL

-18 AQAEVQKSEWITT
+18 AQAEVKKSQWITT

-42 DFVFPTHIPEQISN
+42 DFVFPTNIPDQISN
-56 QTIRQV
+56 QTIKQI

-68 GEAVRLVFSNQYG
+68 GKAVRLIFTNQYG
-81 EQPLYIDKTT
+81 DQPLSIDKTT
-91 VGLIKGES
+91 VGLIKEQS
-99 LKAKS
+99 LKSKS

-132 VPDHAQLMVNSFI
+132 VPDHAQLMVNTFI
-145 QKPTTFKTF
+145 QKPTIFKTF

-162 WIISGNQTANLNTPS
+162 WIIAGNQAANLNTPN

-197 KAQVVA
+197 KAHVVA

-305 YKRVVK
+305 YKRIVD
-311 EAHEQGIQVIGATL
+311 EAHRQGIQVIGATL

-337 DNYYQPNKDELRQRI
+337 DNYYQPNKDQLRQRI
-352 NHWMRTSKTF
+352 NHWMKTSKTF
-362 DGVLDLEQGLKD
+362 DGLLDLEQGLKD

-407 NQLVNQ
+407 NQLLHK